1 MFNFLKK
8 KSREF
13 NLPEQV
19 LPYKLE
25 ELRDLFMRVSQDG
38 RYHTVGAT
46 TMRDMISHINKM
58 YTNVSPIIIPD
69 TPEALAIKLNDL
81 TGVALNRFRN
91 VTTIDKAISLLYRL
105 TSGDITKYI
114 PYPIFEVI
122 IDNLILNSNSYSS
135 ERIDLKAL
143 KMDVTRLWKASRLK
157 YTVDKVEHWDNSK
170 GYVIIGLIERLRE
183 IKKEKSTMHVTFD
196 DVISSLTSSDDPV
209 YITHAQSYIYH
220 LKETYKDKA
229 KTSRYL
235 DYVDHKLTKL
245 SMRDEKGLPLET
257 FYQFIITGRDIDEDK
272 NDFDKL
278 INQLERGDFAYM
290 TTLES
295 LPSTSQLVAMDD
307 AINIINV
314 LSNRYTDIQINS
326 YLATIMKQLQQ
337 SVSNGDYYVSRNYM
351 LESIRKAKYIYQDT
365 VTQTVVTGA
374 FSVHDHIPTVAEK
387 LKETRDNDIK
397 WTISAKEEL
406 VKWYNT
412 LPNNSVYSEA
422 RLSEKDYPKAY
433 HLLAVYPEYLT
444 NKGYTLETTMQRHYT
459 NKGEELTPVN
469 TIIVSWGTAKMKALL
484 AFVLDGT
491 YDYETKQSI

>member
-25 ELRDLFMRVSQDG
+25 ELRDLFMRVSQDR
-38 RYHTVGAT
+38 RYTTVGTT
-46 TMRDMISHINKM
+46 TMRVMMSNINKM
-58 YTNVSPIIIPD
+58 YTNVPTIIIPD
-69 TPEALAIKLNDL
+69 MPEALAIKLNDL
-81 TGVALNRFRN
+81 TGIALNKYRH
-91 VTTIDKAISLLYRL
+91 VTTIDKAIKVLNCSNDLLND
-105 TSGDITKYI
+105 T

-122 IDNLILNSNSYSS
+122 IDNLILNSKSYSS

-143 KMDVTRLWKASRLK
+143 KTDVTRLWKAGRLK
-157 YTVDKVEHWDNSK
+157 YTVDKVEYWDNRT
-170 GYVIIGLIERLRE
+170 GYTINDLIKRLRK
-183 IKKEKSTMHVTFD
+183 IQKEKSTMHVTFD
-196 DVISSLTSSDDPV
+196 DLIGALSKNAGTI
-209 YITHAQSYIYH
+209 YINHAQSYIYH
-220 LKETYKDKA
+220 LKETYKDKD
-229 KTSRYL
+229 KVSRYL

-245 SMRDEKGLPLET
+245 SMRDEKELPLET
-257 FYQFIITGRDIDEDK
+257 FIQFIVTGRNIARGSS
-272 NDFDKL
+272 DFDKL

-295 LPSTSQLVAMDD
+295 LPSRNSLVSMDD
-307 AINIINV
+307 AINIISI
-314 LSNRYTDIQINS
+314 LHSSYTEIQLTS
-326 YLATIMKQLQQ
+326 YLSSVMKQLQL

-351 LESIRKAKYIYQDT
+351 LESIRTAKHIYQDSQPHT
-365 VTQTVVTGA
+365 IVTGE
-374 FSVHDHIPTVAEK
+374 FSVHDHIPTVTEK

-422 RLSEKDYPKAY
+422 TLLEKDYPKAY

-444 NKGYTLETTMQRHYT
+444 NKGYTLETTAKHHYT
-459 NKGEELTPVN
+459 NEGEELTPVN
-469 TIIVSWGTAKMKALL
+469 TIIVSWGTTEMKKLL

-491 YDYETKQSI
+491 YDYETNQSI